1 MKKRILSVLLAM
13 CLMIGLLPTVALAA
27 TSSLSTE
34 VPTQND
40 AALASATVYFLNIN
54 TSIKFDHQGNMLG
67 SVTSAEDTPGNLPPM
82 DTYPVTVSGRTVS
95 LTNVE
100 RNYDGI
106 MIVAADINGINY
118 VFGYLHM
125 DSYTPDMGIFGANQ
139 ITETGGVINFDHGG
153 GGWNTFAP
161 TVTVTANPA
170 EGGTVTGARHRR
182 IWPNAHPDGNAQF
195 RLYVYKLDL

>member
-1 MKKRILSVLLAM
+1 MMRHLRRQRI
-13 CLMIGLLPTVALAA
+13 
-27 TSSLSTE
+27 
-34 VPTQND
+34 
-40 AALASATVYFLNIN
+40 YFLNIN

-125 DSYTPDMGIFGANQ
+125 DSYTPVWAIRQQPNYR
-139 ITETGGVINFDHGG
+139 N
-153 GGWNTFAP
+153 WW
-161 TVTVTANPA
+161 
-170 EGGTVTGARHRR
+170 RH
-182 IWPNAHPDGNAQF
+182 
-195 RLYVYKLDL
+195 